1 MMIGWWCVAN
11 NAELLEKLEQL
22 MARWIRQIEQVL
34 AESEQVRREADDVGP
49 IAELTYWKTRLA
61 KFNTWVDCVS
71 LCFFHI

>member
-1 MMIGWWCVAN
+1 MIGWWCVAN
-11 NAELLEKLEQL
+11 NAEVLEKLEQL

-49 IAELTYWKTRLA
+49 IAELTYWKARLA

-71 LCFFHI
+71 CCFFHI